1 MRRSMATTIE
11 KREEGVTEFVENVV
25 TIKRVAKVTKG
36 GRKFKISAW
45 IVVGDQKGRVGIGHG
60 KAHETPD
67 AIKKGVKHAR
77 KELHRVP
84 IVNGTLPHEVI
95 GKMGAAKVILKP
107 AAPGTG
113 IIASQPVRAVLEAAG
128 YQNALT
134 KSLGSNNPVNLLKAT
149 LNGLLQLMDPEKVA
163 RIRGVPLSSLSRRFA
178 SASKKEEE
186 KAEDNT
192 DKEQDRQTQE
202 GQEDSR
208 GPGSQED
215 RGLENTQ

>member
-1 MRRSMATTIE
+1 MARLGDKT
-11 KREEGVTEFVENVV
+11 EGVTEFVENVV

-45 IVVGDQKGRVGIGHG
+45 IVVGDGMGRVGVGHG

-77 KELHRVP
+77 RELHQVP

-149 LNGLLQLMDPEKVA
+149 MRGLLQLKDPERIAK
-163 RIRGVPLSSLSRRFA
+163 IRGMTVEEISRRF
-178 SASKKEEE
+178 KVGK
-186 KAEDNT
+186 KAEDNSS
-192 DKEQDRQTQE
+192 EESNRETQE
-202 GQEDSR
+202 GEKDPH
-208 GPGSQED
+208 GLGAEED
-215 RGLENTQ
+215 RGLEGPQG

>member
-1 MRRSMATTIE
+1 METVER
-11 KREEGVTEFVENVV
+11 KEGVTEFVENVV

-45 IVVGDQKGRVGIGHG
+45 IVVGDQNGRVGIGHG

-149 LNGLLQLMDPEKVA
+149 LHGLIQLMDPEKIAKV
-163 RIRGVPLSSLSRRFA
+163 RGVPVESLSRRLRRA
-178 SASKKEEE
+178 EEKEEA
-186 KAEDNT
+186 KDNS
-192 DKEQDRQTQE
+192 DKKPDRETQE
-202 GQEDSR
+202 SQEDSP
-208 GPGSQED
+208 GPGTEED
-215 RGLENTQ
+215 RGLEGAQ